1 MWNRLSYEYGAVL
14 SYWTQQESN
23 IGVSRDRL
31 MMQVEEAFE
40 SVVPIFTGIARQLSI
55 YSTEDQLI
63 TDLLVFDPV
72 DGSIVVRIAN
82 E

>member
-1 MWNRLSYEYGAVL
+1 
-14 SYWTQQESN
+14 
-23 IGVSRDRL
+23 